1 MDYRCYSCLAKAYT
15 KLLEEHNL
23 SADERERQT
32 KAFLS
37 FMANAENG
45 LIAPEIARRNQ
56 HQIKKLL
63 GLEDPY
69 KEIKIRSNQYLLDKY
84 SYFKELINRAKDPFD
99 IAIRLAISGNIID
112 YAANPDFD
120 LEGTITK
127 VLKEDFAINH
137 SEELKSKL
145 KTAKTVLYMGDNA
158 GEIVMDKLFLE
169 HINHPNV
176 YYSVRNAPVIN
187 DVTFEDAKQTGIDKY
202 AKVISNGYDAP
213 STILN
218 KCSQEFL
225 DIYDKADVIISKG
238 QGNLEGLLNE
248 KNPKLF
254 FLLMVKC
261 EMIAEKF
268 NVKKGDFVV
277 SKRNH

>member
-23 SADERERQT
+23 TEEERERHT

-37 FMANAENG
+37 FMANSENG

-56 HQIKKLL
+56 HQIKELL
-63 GLEDPY
+63 GIEDPY
-69 KEIKIRSNQYLLDKY
+69 KDIKIKSNQYLLDKY
-84 SYFKELINRAKDPFD
+84 DYFNKLISESEDPFD
-99 IAIRLAISGNIID
+99 TAIRLAISGNIID

-120 LEGTITK
+120 LEGTIEK

-137 SEELKSKL
+137 SAELKEKL
-145 KTAKTVLYMGDNA
+145 ESAKTVLYLGDNA

-169 HINHPNV
+169 HIKHPNV
-176 YYSVRNAPVIN
+176 YFSVRNAPVIN
-187 DVTFEDAKQTGIDKY
+187 DVTFEDARQTGIDKY

-213 STILN
+213 STILDR
-218 KCSQEFL
+218 CSDEFMEIYNSA
-225 DIYDKADVIISKG
+225 DIIISKG

-248 KNPKLF
+248 NNPKLF

-277 SKRNH
+277 AKR